1 MVRNNILKIDN
12 GPKTK
17 TWWIF
22 LFVFLIVIIPFTMV
36 WLLIGEFNILG
47 MNLLIAKNTCVWHG
61 IIKQDNI
68 DFLAKKYQ
76 LFYQGGYE
84 TLKAQLENYINKN
97 ISIDSA
103 FCFFNYYI
111 LLILVALILIAIF
124 IPILFSKLKINGIDV
139 FPFSCSFGFLMTG
152 IILTGLM
159 TNWQK
164 NMMSLYWIIRILI
177 SLCIGIIFFLIT
189 NSIINKWLI
198 NSKHAISF
206 LFGYKKQYELDKSV
220 KQQLQNNIDIY
231 QEPNKDKSYIDI
243 GNNE

>member
-84 TLKAQLENYINKN
+84 TLKAQ
-97 ISIDSA
+97 A
-103 FCFFNYYI
+103 FFFFFYYI